1 MSGVEH
7 VRVEENVLVARVGD
21 RELRAEVFR
30 PARQEQPAIG
40 ILMLPGGGWRNCD
53 RSPLGE
59 RYGFALAEDGY
70 VMVAG
75 EYRVTSEAQWPAQIH
90 DVKAGIRWMRA
101 NHEYLGIDPSLIV
114 IAGKSAGG
122 HLALL
127 AAGTPN
133 MPEFEGDGGNAGA
146 GSEVAAVVGSS
157 PVSDIAE
164 MARNS
169 DLEPLFGPSPSE
181 ELLAAANP
189 MTYIDEN
196 YPPSLVFHG
205 TADINV
211 HHSMTEV
218 FCKALERSGVPFDLH
233 MYAGQDHFFDRV
245 PPFRR
250 AVTDAM
256 GLFIGR
262 YVGAK
267 EPAPAANG

>member
-1 MSGVEH
+1 MKSVK
-7 VRVEENVLVARVGD
+7 VEENVLVATAGD

-30 PARQEQPAIG
+30 PVRQDGPAIG

-75 EYRVTSEAQWPAQIH
+75 EYRVTSEAMWPAQIH
-90 DVKAGIRWMRA
+90 DVKANIRWMRA
-101 NHEYLGIDPSLIV
+101 NHENLGIDPSLIV
-114 IAGKSAGG
+114 LAGKSAGG

-127 AAGTPN
+127 AAGTPHK
-133 MPEFEGDGGNAGA
+133 PEFEGEGGNPGVS
-146 GSEVAAVVGSS
+146 SEVAAVVGSS
-157 PVSDIAE
+157 PASDIAE
-164 MARNS
+164 MARVS
-169 DLEPLFGPSPSE
+169 DLEHLFGPKPSD

-189 MTYIDEN
+189 MTYIDAS

-205 TADINV
+205 TADVNV
-211 HHSMTEV
+211 HHSMTQA
-218 FCKALERSGVPFDLH
+218 FCEALEKNGVPFDLH

-256 GLFIGR
+256 GLFITR
-262 YVGAK
+262 YVAVP
-267 EPAPAANG
+267 EPAPAA